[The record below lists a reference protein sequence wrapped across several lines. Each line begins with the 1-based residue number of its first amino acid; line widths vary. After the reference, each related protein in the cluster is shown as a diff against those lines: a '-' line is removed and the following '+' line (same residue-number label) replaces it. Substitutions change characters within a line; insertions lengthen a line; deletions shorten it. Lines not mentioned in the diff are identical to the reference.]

1 MALLIDGVNEV
12 ANPVMTFIPL
22 VLMLLSG
29 YGLGKIISIV
39 RELRNNGNSGN
50 SSSDRRRGNNNKS
63 SNVIATIRSR
73 VISDISNS
81 SFSVK
86 DLIGGS
92 IVLNFLFIS
101 GFILFGLIIYAA
113 KEYFTAFTIILVL
126 LSTVG
131 IYYLVLIPLIRV
143 IKRRKKS
150 LPVVDSSKDSSSSS
164 SDNTTTAS
172 VTPPPSRADA
182 ISTSRRYNYADKLLL
197 SPSSSFNAASN
208 ITNHKNS
215 NLLLILFGIA
225 LLSTLVVYYGIIIYY
240 HPIFSEYDSIYLILT
255 ISKSI
260 LLGNGLNHDYY
271 LGSDVFVR
279 YPPFIPAIDA
289 WLIHS
294 FEYSSLRI
302 FPVYFV
308 LLGSIAVYLFARNIT
323 KDSFLGLIASAA
335 FLITPA
341 LLVLSSRFSLQ
352 LDISFVFALSA
363 TFYFLSEIIGNN
375 NNSKKPAKICFIMLI
390 VCLSLLP
397 LIREVGLIISL
408 AILFLVLAMK
418 FTHGNIM
425 LRALF
430 SLLSFLPFYVL
441 GFFALSQNGFTTTNT
456 IRLITLLIANIAVFY
471 ILTKV
476 NKNQDRFISLI
487 KLRIIKYLVPFVIP
501 LIFISSNMIMFN
513 GPYPA
518 FAFFYSNE
526 YIESLAPYDAIFTS
540 TNTQGD
546 LSLSEELQ
554 ERLLRLDLLFSLTA
568 MGSIFIFFKLHGFGR
583 LVYFGLKNTLKNN
596 YQYLLILILLI
607 FLLAIW
613 SYFLDS
619 GFGDTRGSSDIR
631 HTTYF
636 LPLLAVILV
645 VGMNATKKLPSI
657 TTSSLL
663 SQKQLFHKLF
673 YYGIIVLATYYFL
686 SFSLYTGIY
695 NNHFGGFWIEPHKS
709 SFVTL
714 LDLGI
719 AASLFAALII
729 FELKEQ
735 KISLRL
741 KKYNFQRYLAFGFIG
756 LLAVQIYVLSLSL
769 SSSGRILMAP
779 IETIDQ
785 VPPSGWEQNV
795 FDVINCLNV
804 AESGNVLSFRAP
816 AIPFFTNRTNYD
828 LHWFGTF
835 DSFILPLLEQAKNS
849 TLLKQELLENHINYV
864 VLPNEENP
872 FFYLVENVMKQYDF
886 IQLINNASEF
896 EKRSLEK
903 FDLYKSTPTPP
914 SSVLNLIGENNI
926 WKPVNSA
933 EVMHDES
940 NLLIYVN
947 IDNNNTRTGKVYN
960 RAVLQT
966 QINATLYPPV
976 LNLDYT
982 SQSLSGNAT
991 FYAQILDN
999 DGKIMWAK
1007 YLANTGGKLADET
1020 FSLPSNII
1028 DEPIEF
1034 RLYVITDAP
1043 GEHIL
1048 AVTKADITSC

>member
-1 MALLIDGVNEV
+1 MN
-12 ANPVMTFIPL
+12 
-22 VLMLLSG
+22 
-29 YGLGKIISIV
+29 
-39 RELRNNGNSGN
+39 
-50 SSSDRRRGNNNKS
+50 
-63 SNVIATIRSR
+63 
-73 VISDISNS
+73 
-81 SFSVK
+81 
-86 DLIGGS
+86 
-92 IVLNFLFIS
+92 
-101 GFILFGLIIYAA
+101 
-113 KEYFTAFTIILVL
+113 
-126 LSTVG
+126 
-131 IYYLVLIPLIRV
+131 
-143 IKRRKKS
+143 
-150 LPVVDSSKDSSSSS
+150 
-164 SDNTTTAS
+164 
-172 VTPPPSRADA
+172 
-182 ISTSRRYNYADKLLL
+182 
-197 SPSSSFNAASN
+197 
-208 ITNHKNS
+208 
-215 NLLLILFGIA
+215 
-225 LLSTLVVYYGIIIYY
+225 
-240 HPIFSEYDSIYLILT
+240 
-255 ISKSI
+255 
-260 LLGNGLNHDYY
+260 
-271 LGSDVFVR
+271 
-279 YPPFIPAIDA
+279 
-289 WLIHS
+289 
-294 FEYSSLRI
+294 
-302 FPVYFV
+302 
-308 LLGSIAVYLFARNIT
+308 
-323 KDSFLGLIASAA
+323 
-335 FLITPA
+335 
-341 LLVLSSRFSLQ
+341 
-352 LDISFVFALSA
+352 
-363 TFYFLSEIIGNN
+363 
-375 NNSKKPAKICFIMLI
+375 
-390 VCLSLLP
+390 
-397 LIREVGLIISL
+397 
-408 AILFLVLAMK
+408 
-418 FTHGNIM
+418 
-425 LRALF
+425 
-430 SLLSFLPFYVL
+430 
-441 GFFALSQNGFTTTNT
+441 
-456 IRLITLLIANIAVFY
+456 
-471 ILTKV
+471 
-476 NKNQDRFISLI
+476 
-487 KLRIIKYLVPFVIP
+487 
-501 LIFISSNMIMFN
+501 MFN

-518 FAFFYSNE
+518 FAFFYTNE
-526 YIESLAPYDAIFTS
+526 YVESFAPYDAIITS
-540 TNTQGD
+540 TNTEGD

-554 ERLLRLDLLFSLTA
+554 ERLFRLDLLFSLTA
-568 MGSIFIFFKLHGFGR
+568 MGSIFIFFKLRGFGR
-583 LVYFGLKNTLKNN
+583 LAYFGLKNTLKNN

-613 SYFLDS
+613 SFFLDS

-645 VGMNATKKLPSI
+645 VGMNATKKLPS
-657 TTSSLL
+657 TTTTSSSTSSLL

-686 SFSLYTGIY
+686 SFSLYTWIY
-695 NNHFGGFWIEPHKS
+695 NNHFGGFWIELHKS

-729 FELKEQ
+729 FELKGQ

-804 AESGNVLSFRAP
+804 AESGNVLSFHAP

-849 TLLKQELLENHINYV
+849 TLLKQELLENGIKYV
-864 VLPNEENP
+864 VLPNEKNP
-872 FFYLVENVMKQYDF
+872 FFYSVENVMKQYDF

-914 SSVLNLIGENNI
+914 LSVLNLIDENNI

-947 IDNNNTRTGKVYN
+947 IDNNNTQTGKVYN

-966 QINATLYPPV
+966 QITPALYPAV
-976 LNLDYT
+976 LDLDYT

-991 FYAQILDN
+991 FYAEILDN

-1007 YLANTGGKLADET
+1007 RLTNTGGKLADEA
-1020 FSLPSNII
+1020 FSLPSTTI
-1028 DEPIEF
+1028 DKPIEF

-1048 AVTKADITSC
+1048 TVRKADIASSC